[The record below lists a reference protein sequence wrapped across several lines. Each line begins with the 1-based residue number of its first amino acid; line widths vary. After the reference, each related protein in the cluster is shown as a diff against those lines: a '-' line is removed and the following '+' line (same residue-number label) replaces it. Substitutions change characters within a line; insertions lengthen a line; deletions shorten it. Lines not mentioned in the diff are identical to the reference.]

1 MPRLVLNRR
10 QNYANHVLADRAE
23 GEVAYLLPDGEHCF
37 VPWLGFIERDRAR
50 ALEGARPVR
59 LADIT
64 RIGEGDAAAAQWRDV
79 PPGRYVHGCLTARGA
94 YALYDTSVALVDG
107 PEGA

>member
-1 MPRLVLNRR
+1 MPSLVLNRR
-10 QNYANHVLADRAE
+10 QNYGNHVLEDRPE
-23 GEVAYLLPDGEHCF
+23 GEVAYLLPYGERRF

-50 ALEGARPVR
+50 TLKGARPVR

-64 RIGEGDAAAAQWRDV
+64 RIGEGDAAGAQWRDV
-79 PPGRYVHGCLTARGA
+79 PPGRYVHGCLIAGGA
-94 YALYDTSVALVDG
+94 FAVYDTSVALVEG

>member
-1 MPRLVLNRR
+1 MPSLVLNRR
-10 QNYANHVLADRAE
+10 QNYGNHVLEDRPE
-23 GEVAYLLPDGEHCF
+23 GEVAYLLPDGERRF

-50 ALEGARPVR
+50 ALKGARPVR

-64 RIGEGDAAAAQWRDV
+64 RIGEGDAAGAQWRDV
-79 PPGRYVHGCLTARGA
+79 PPGRYVHGCLIAGGA
-94 YALYDTSVALVDG
+94 FAVYDTSVALVEG